1 MERIRLDQCSRLEII
16 VNGLSRIIRDLV
28 EASDRIPA
36 GSNGRPLVDGAL
48 NLALGLYNVG
58 VEALR
63 DCKKSVSSG
72 HGIGGPDGKA

>member
-1 MERIRLDQCSRLEII
+1 MEGIRLDQCSKLEII

-63 DCKKSVSSG
+63 DCKGSVSSG
-72 HGIGGPDGKA
+72 HDIGGSSGKA